1 MSDTPETPAPEGDT
15 PEGAAPKPKRK
26 LALIA
31 GLAVV
36 LLAGGG
42 AGAWFAFGGG
52 GESHAEAE
60 APAEPEGE
68 PAYVE
73 IPPMVVNLS
82 SAEGRTRY
90 LKARVTIEAATPEA
104 AEAIKARIPAINDA
118 FQGLLHGIRPED
130 VSGSTGLYRLK
141 EEMMVR
147 ATRVAA
153 PEKPRDILIQEL
165 VLQ

>member
-1 MSDTPETPAPEGDT
+1 MSDTPSPETPEA
-15 PEGAAPKPKRK
+15 GAAPAAKPKRK
-26 LALIA
+26 LVLIA

-36 LLAGGG
+36 LLGGGG
-42 AGAWFAFGGG
+42 AGAWFAFGAGG
-52 GESHAEAE
+52 DEAHAEAE
-60 APAEPEGE
+60 AKAKPEGE

-73 IPPMVVNLS
+73 VPPMVVNLS

-90 LKARVTIEAATPEA
+90 LKARVTIEAESPEA
-104 AEAIKARIPAINDA
+104 AEAMKTKMPAINDA

-147 ATRVAA
+147 VTRAAA
-153 PEKPRDILIQEL
+153 PERPRDILIQEL